1 MHISHMYSFIHAHT
15 SIGECRAPCVQPG
28 CEHSSGLTPG
38 IAECRCIKRKNTWNL
53 WGGKREHELVDAPI
67 RGISGTAQRW
77 THFSNRSPQ
86 CGAAPRTGVRR
97 DGDRDRALQGV
108 PLQCCPSQSCLVT
121 ECPHVSLST
130 RSHFR
135 EAASRSYRSRGRK
148 IEIIKYLNGDK
159 WVSVAVTSNK
169 LAASRL
175 NS

>member
-1 MHISHMYSFIHAHT
+1 MYSFIHAHT
-15 SIGECRAPCVQPG
+15 PIGECRAPCTQPG

-53 WGGKREHELVDAPI
+53 WGGKWEHELVDAPI
-67 RGISGTAQRW
+67 RGISGTAQSEH
-77 THFSNRSPQ
+77 TFQTDPPSA
-86 CGAAPRTGVRR
+86 GAAPGQGYAGMGTGTGLCKVS
-97 DGDRDRALQGV
+97 LCNV
-108 PLQCCPSQSCLVT
+108 VPSQSCLVT
-121 ECPHVSLST
+121 ECPHISLST
-130 RSHFR
+130 RSHFC